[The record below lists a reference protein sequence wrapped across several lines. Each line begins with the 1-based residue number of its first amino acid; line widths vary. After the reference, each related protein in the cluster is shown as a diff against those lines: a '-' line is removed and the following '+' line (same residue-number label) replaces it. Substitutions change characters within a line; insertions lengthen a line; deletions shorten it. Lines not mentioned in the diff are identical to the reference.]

1 MENEQLDKRIKWLD
15 DERRKDKATI
25 SELEDRLQE
34 LEGKLDA
41 SNKKQVEFD
50 SDIIRL
56 RTSITRVDDFE
67 NGLADFRVERKKE
80 LKDYEKITK
89 SWINDAKKNL
99 RTQIQG
105 VEAQQK
111 TIGEDFKR
119 VKDLEKNM
127 KTRIEEEIRFNA
139 SLRETEKDVS
149 EIKQEY
155 KEYQRYS
162 RSAKEERQKEVK
174 RITDMQGEQSALRKR
189 VDEQR
194 GLLDLVNSD
203 YQKVKNRIQELE
215 SIRRDLKNEQEK
227 FLEEAAL
234 QNSEREA
241 TWKNRMISFDGIEKQ
256 AQDLDEQM
264 TKLDSTHRGVK
275 RMQDELKDLSSLLD
289 RRVNEITEI
298 QRLADERFRQ
308 EWGTFTADAQKR
320 WTNYT
325 LSQKEQSKI
334 LERQYKEGE
343 ERISVLED
351 GLQEIEDQLGQLS
364 SYSETQLQ
372 GLLTLVREWT
382 GEFEQIMDGF
392 R

>member
-1 MENEQLDKRIKWLD
+1 MENEQLEKRIKWLD

-25 SELEDRLQE
+25 SELEDRLRE

-41 SNKKQVEFD
+41 SNKRQVEFD
-50 SDIIRL
+50 SDITRL

-105 VEAQQK
+105 IEKQQK
-111 TIGEDFKR
+111 ALREDFKR
-119 VKDLEKNM
+119 VKELEKNM

-139 SLRETEKDVS
+139 SLRETEKDIS

-155 KEYQRYS
+155 TEYQRYTM
-162 RSAKEERQKEVK
+162 SAKEEHQKEVK
-174 RITDMQGEQSALRKR
+174 RITELQGEQSALRKR

-194 GLLDLVNSD
+194 GLLDLVKND
-203 YQKVKNRIQELE
+203 YQKMKNRVQELE
-215 SIRRDLKNEQEK
+215 STRRDLKKEQET
-227 FLEEAAL
+227 FLVEAAL
-234 QNSEREA
+234 QNTEWES
-241 TWKNRMISFDGIEKQ
+241 TWKSWMTRFDGIEKQ

-264 TKLDSTHRGVK
+264 AKLDSTHRGVK
-275 RMQDELKDLSSLLD
+275 RMQDKLKDLSTLLD

-308 EWGTFTADAQKR
+308 EWGTFTADDQKR

-343 ERISVLED
+343 ERISLLED
-351 GLQEIEDQLGQLS
+351 GMQEIEDQLGQLS

-372 GLLTLVREWT
+372 GLLTLIREWT
-382 GEFEQIMDGF
+382 GDFEQIMDGF

>member
-1 MENEQLDKRIKWLD
+1 MENEQLEKRIKWLD

-41 SNKKQVEFD
+41 SNKRQVEFD
-50 SDIIRL
+50 SDITRL

-105 VEAQQK
+105 IERQQK
-111 TIGEDFKR
+111 ALREDFKR
-119 VKDLEKNM
+119 VKELEKNM

-155 KEYQRYS
+155 TEYQRYTM
-162 RSAKEERQKEVK
+162 SAKEERKKEVK
-174 RITDMQGEQSALRKR
+174 RITDLQGEQSALRKR

-194 GLLDLVNSD
+194 GLLDLVKND
-203 YQKVKNRIQELE
+203 YQKMKNRVQELE
-215 SIRRDLKNEQEK
+215 STRRELKKEQET
-227 FLEEAAL
+227 FLVEAAL
-234 QNSEREA
+234 QNTEWES
-241 TWKNRMISFDGIEKQ
+241 TWKSWMTRFDGIEKQ

-264 TKLDSTHRGVK
+264 AKLDSTHRGVK
-275 RMQDELKDLSSLLD
+275 RMQDKLKDLSTLLD

-308 EWGTFTADAQKR
+308 EWGTFTADDQKR

-343 ERISVLED
+343 ERISILED
-351 GLQEIEDQLGQLS
+351 GMQEIEDQLGQLS

-372 GLLTLVREWT
+372 GLLTLIREWT
-382 GEFEQIMDGF
+382 GDFEQIMDGF

>member
-1 MENEQLDKRIKWLD
+1 MENDQLEKRIKWLD

-41 SNKKQVEFD
+41 LNKKQVEFD
-50 SDIIRL
+50 SDITRI
-56 RTSITRVDDFE
+56 RTSITRVDDFD
-67 NGLADFRVERKKE
+67 NGLADFRVEWKKE

-99 RTQIQG
+99 RAQIRG
-105 VEAQQK
+105 IETQQK
-111 TIGEDFKR
+111 TLGEDFMR

-127 KTRIEEEIRFNA
+127 KTRIEEEVRFNA

-174 RITDMQGEQSALRKR
+174 RITDLQGEQSALRKR

-203 YQKVKNRIQELE
+203 YQKVKNRVQELE
-215 SIRRDLKNEQEK
+215 STRRDIKKEQET

-234 QNSEREA
+234 QNTEWES
-241 TWKNRMISFDGIEKQ
+241 TWKNWMTRFDGIEKQ

-264 TKLDSTHRGVK
+264 IKLDSTHRGVK
-275 RMQDELKDLSSLLD
+275 RMQGELKDLSTLLD

-308 EWGTFTADAQKR
+308 EWGTFTADDQKR

-325 LSQKEQSKI
+325 LSQKEQSKL

-343 ERISVLED
+343 ERISHLED

-372 GLLTLVREWT
+372 GLLTLIREWT
-382 GEFEQIMDGF
+382 GEFERIMDGF

>member
-1 MENEQLDKRIKWLD
+1 MENEQLEKRIKWLD

-41 SNKKQVEFD
+41 SNKRQVEFD
-50 SDIIRL
+50 SDITRL

-105 VEAQQK
+105 IERQQK
-111 TIGEDFKR
+111 ALREDFKR
-119 VKDLEKNM
+119 VKELEKNM

-155 KEYQRYS
+155 TEYQRYTM
-162 RSAKEERQKEVK
+162 SAKEERKKEVK
-174 RITDMQGEQSALRKR
+174 RITDLQGEQSALRKR

-194 GLLDLVNSD
+194 GLLDLVKND
-203 YQKVKNRIQELE
+203 YQKMKNRVQELE
-215 SIRRDLKNEQEK
+215 STRRELKKEQET
-227 FLEEAAL
+227 FLVEAAL
-234 QNSEREA
+234 QNTEWES
-241 TWKNRMISFDGIEKQ
+241 TWKSWMTRFDGIEKQ

-264 TKLDSTHRGVK
+264 AKLDSTHRGVK
-275 RMQDELKDLSSLLD
+275 RMQDKLKDLSTLLD

-308 EWGTFTADAQKR
+308 EWGTFTADDQKR

-343 ERISVLED
+343 ERISLLED
-351 GLQEIEDQLGQLS
+351 GMQEIEDQLGQLS

-372 GLLTLVREWT
+372 GLLTLIREWT
-382 GEFEQIMDGF
+382 GDFEQIMDGF

>member
-1 MENEQLDKRIKWLD
+1 MENEQLEKRIKWLD
-15 DERRKDKATI
+15 DERRKDKAII

-41 SNKKQVEFD
+41 FGKKQVEFD
-50 SDIIRL
+50 SDITRL
-56 RTSITRVDDFE
+56 RTSISRVDDFD
-67 NGLADFRVERKKE
+67 NGLADFRLERKKE

-89 SWINDAKKNL
+89 SWINNAKKNL

-105 VEAQQK
+105 IETQQK
-111 TIGEDFKR
+111 TMGEDFKR

-127 KTRIEEEIRFNA
+127 KTRIEEETRFNA
-139 SLRETEKDVS
+139 SLREVEKDVS
-149 EIKQEY
+149 EIKREY
-155 KEYQRYS
+155 TEYLRYS
-162 RSAKEERQKEVK
+162 RSAKEERQKEIK
-174 RITDMQGEQSALRKR
+174 RITDLQGEQSALRKR

-194 GLLDLVNSD
+194 GLLDLVGSD
-203 YQKVKNRIQELE
+203 YQKMKNRIQELE
-215 SIRRDLKNEQEK
+215 SIRRDLKKEQET
-227 FLEEAAL
+227 FLEEATL
-234 QNSEREA
+234 QNTERES
-241 TWKNRMISFDGIEKQ
+241 TWKNRMTRFDSIEKQ

-264 TKLDSTHRGVK
+264 VKLDSTHRGVK
-275 RMQDELKDLSSLLD
+275 RMQDELKDLSTLLD

-308 EWGTFTADAQKR
+308 EWGTFTADDQKR

-334 LERQYKEGE
+334 IERQYKEGE
-343 ERISVLED
+343 ERISLLED

-372 GLLTLVREWT
+372 GLLTLIREWA
-382 GEFEQIMDGF
+382 GEFEQVMDGF

>member
-1 MENEQLDKRIKWLD
+1 MENEQLEKRIKWLD
-15 DERRKDKATI
+15 DERRKDKAII

-41 SNKKQVEFD
+41 VGKKQVEFD
-50 SDIIRL
+50 SDITRL
-56 RTSITRVDDFE
+56 RTSISRVDDFD
-67 NGLADFRVERKKE
+67 NGLADFRLERKKE

-89 SWINDAKKNL
+89 SWINNAKKNL

-105 VEAQQK
+105 IETQQK
-111 TIGEDFKR
+111 TMGKDFKR

-127 KTRIEEEIRFNA
+127 KTRIEEETRFNA
-139 SLRETEKDVS
+139 SLREVEKDVS
-149 EIKQEY
+149 EIKREY
-155 KEYQRYS
+155 TEYLRYS
-162 RSAKEERQKEVK
+162 RSAKEERQKEIK
-174 RITDMQGEQSALRKR
+174 RITDLQGEQSALRKR

-194 GLLDLVNSD
+194 GLLDLVGSD
-203 YQKVKNRIQELE
+203 YQKMKNRIQELE
-215 SIRRDLKNEQEK
+215 SIRRDLKKEQET
-227 FLEEAAL
+227 FLEEATL
-234 QNSEREA
+234 QNTERES
-241 TWKNRMISFDGIEKQ
+241 TWKNRMTRFDSIEKQ

-264 TKLDSTHRGVK
+264 VKLDSTHRGVK
-275 RMQDELKDLSSLLD
+275 RMQDELKDLSTLLD

-308 EWGTFTADAQKR
+308 EWGTFTADDQKR

-334 LERQYKEGE
+334 IEREYKEGE
-343 ERISVLED
+343 ERISLLED
-351 GLQEIEDQLGQLS
+351 GLQEIEDQLRQLS

-372 GLLTLVREWT
+372 GLLTLIREWA
-382 GEFEQIMDGF
+382 GEFEQVMDGF

>member
-1 MENEQLDKRIKWLD
+1 MENEQLEKRIKWLD
-15 DERRKDKATI
+15 DERRKDKAII
-25 SELEDRLQE
+25 SELEDRLQD
-34 LEGKLDA
+34 LERKLNA
-41 SNKKQVEFD
+41 FSKKQVEFD
-50 SDIIRL
+50 SDITRL
-56 RTSITRVDDFE
+56 RTSISRVDDFD
-67 NGLADFRVERKKE
+67 NGLADFRLERKKE

-89 SWINDAKKNL
+89 SWITDAKKNL

-105 VEAQQK
+105 IETQQK

-127 KTRIEEEIRFNA
+127 KTRIEEETRFNA
-139 SLRETEKDVS
+139 SLREVEKDVS
-149 EIKQEY
+149 EIKREY
-155 KEYQRYS
+155 TEYLRYS
-162 RSAKEERQKEVK
+162 RSAKEERQKEIK
-174 RITDMQGEQSALRKR
+174 RITDLQGEQSALRKR

-194 GLLDLVNSD
+194 GLLDLVGSD
-203 YQKVKNRIQELE
+203 YQKMKNRIQELE
-215 SIRRDLKNEQEK
+215 SIRRDLKKEQET

-234 QNSEREA
+234 QNTERES
-241 TWKNRMISFDGIEKQ
+241 TWKNRMNRFDSIEKQ

-264 TKLDSTHRGVK
+264 AKLDSTHRGVK
-275 RMQDELKDLSSLLD
+275 RMQDELKDLSTLLD

-308 EWGTFTADAQKR
+308 EWGTFTADDQKR

-334 LERQYKEGE
+334 IERQYKEGE
-343 ERISVLED
+343 ERISLLED

-372 GLLTLVREWT
+372 GLLTLIREWA
-382 GEFEQIMDGF
+382 GEFEQVMDGF

>member
-1 MENEQLDKRIKWLD
+1 MENEQLEKRIKWLD

-50 SDIIRL
+50 SDITRL
-56 RTSITRVDDFE
+56 RTSIARVDDFE

-105 VEAQQK
+105 IETQQK
-111 TIGEDFKR
+111 SLGEDFKR

-149 EIKQEY
+149 EIKQAY

-174 RITDMQGEQSALRKR
+174 RITDLQGEQSALRKR

-194 GLLDLVNSD
+194 GLLDIVNSD
-203 YQKVKNRIQELE
+203 YQKMKNRIQELE
-215 SIRRDLKNEQEK
+215 SIRRDLLKEQEI

-234 QNSEREA
+234 QNTERES
-241 TWKNRMISFDGIEKQ
+241 TWKNWMTRFDSIEKQ

-275 RMQDELKDLSSLLD
+275 RMQDELKDLSTLLD

-308 EWGTFTADAQKR
+308 EWGTFTADDQKR

-343 ERISVLED
+343 ERISLLED
-351 GLQEIEDQLGQLS
+351 GMQEIEDQLGQLS

-372 GLLTLVREWT
+372 GLLTLIREWT

>member
-1 MENEQLDKRIKWLD
+1 MENEQLEKRIKWLD
-15 DERRKDKATI
+15 DERRKDKSAI

-41 SNKKQVEFD
+41 SNKRQVEFD
-50 SDIIRL
+50 SDITRL

-67 NGLADFRVERKKE
+67 NGLAEFRVERKKE

-105 VEAQQK
+105 IERQQK
-111 TIGEDFKR
+111 AIREEFKR
-119 VKDLEKNM
+119 VKELEKNM

-139 SLRETEKDVS
+139 SLRETEKDIS

-155 KEYQRYS
+155 TEYQRYTL
-162 RSAKEERQKEVK
+162 SAKEERQKEVK
-174 RITDMQGEQSALRKR
+174 RITDLQGEQSALRKR

-194 GLLDLVNSD
+194 GLLDLVKND
-203 YQKVKNRIQELE
+203 YQKMKNRVLELE
-215 SIRRDLKNEQEK
+215 STRRDLKKEQET
-227 FLEEAAL
+227 FLVEAAL
-234 QNSEREA
+234 QNTEWES
-241 TWKNRMISFDGIEKQ
+241 TWKSWMTRFDGIEKQ

-264 TKLDSTHRGVK
+264 AKLDSTHRGVK
-275 RMQDELKDLSSLLD
+275 RMQDKLKDLSTLLD

-308 EWGTFTADAQKR
+308 EWGTFTADDQKR

-343 ERISVLED
+343 ERISLLED
-351 GLQEIEDQLGQLS
+351 GMQEIEDQLGQLS

-372 GLLTLVREWT
+372 GLLTLIREWT
-382 GEFEQIMDGF
+382 GDFEQLMEGF

>member
-50 SDIIRL
+50 SDITRL

-105 VEAQQK
+105 VETQQK
-111 TIGEDFKR
+111 TFGEEFKR

-155 KEYQRYS
+155 KEYQRHS

-174 RITDMQGEQSALRKR
+174 RITDLQGEQSALRKR

-234 QNSEREA
+234 QNSERES
-241 TWKNRMISFDGIEKQ
+241 TWKNRMTSFDGIEKQ
-256 AQDLDEQM
+256 ARDLDEQM

-334 LERQYKEGE
+334 LERQDKEGE

>member
-1 MENEQLDKRIKWLD
+1 MENEQMEKRIKWLD
-15 DERRKDKATI
+15 DERRKDKAAI
-25 SELEDRLQE
+25 SGLEDRLQE

-50 SDIIRL
+50 SDITRL

-80 LKDYEKITK
+80 VKDYEKITK

-105 VEAQQK
+105 IERQQK
-111 TIGEDFKR
+111 ALREELKR
-119 VKDLEKNM
+119 VKELEKDM

-155 KEYQRYS
+155 IEYQRYTVT
-162 RSAKEERQKEVK
+162 AKEERKKEVK
-174 RITDMQGEQSALRKR
+174 RITDLQGEQSALRKR

-194 GLLDLVNSD
+194 GLLDLVKND
-203 YQKVKNRIQELE
+203 YQKMKNRLQELE
-215 SIRRDLKNEQEK
+215 STRRDLKKEQET
-227 FLEEAAL
+227 FLVEAAL
-234 QNSEREA
+234 QSTEWES
-241 TWKNRMISFDGIEKQ
+241 TWKNWMTRFDGIEKQ

-264 TKLDSTHRGVK
+264 AKLDSTHRGVK
-275 RMQDELKDLSSLLD
+275 RMQDKLKDLSTLLD

-308 EWGTFTADAQKR
+308 EWGTFTADDQKR

-343 ERISVLED
+343 ERISLLED
-351 GLQEIEDQLGQLS
+351 GMQEIEDQLGQLS

-372 GLLTLVREWT
+372 GLLTLIREWT
-382 GEFEQIMDGF
+382 GDFEQIMDGF

>member
-25 SELEDRLQE
+25 LELEDRLQE

-105 VEAQQK
+105 IERQQK
-111 TIGEDFKR
+111 SLGEEFKR
-119 VKDLEKNM
+119 VKDLEKKM

-139 SLRETEKDVS
+139 TLRETEKDIS

-162 RSAKEERQKEVK
+162 RSAKEERQKDFK
-174 RITDMQGEQSALRKR
+174 RITDLQGEQSALRKR

-194 GLLDLVNSD
+194 GLLDIVNSD
-203 YQKVKNRIQELE
+203 YQKMKNRIQELE
-215 SIRRDLKNEQEK
+215 SIRRDLIKEQET

-234 QNSEREA
+234 QDTERES
-241 TWKNRMISFDGIEKQ
+241 TWKNWMTRFDSIEKQ
-256 AQDLDEQM
+256 AEDLDEQM

-275 RMQDELKDLSSLLD
+275 RMQDELKDLSTLLD

-308 EWGTFTADAQKR
+308 EWGTFTADDQKR

-343 ERISVLED
+343 ERISLLED
-351 GLQEIEDQLGQLS
+351 GMQEIEDQLGQLS
-364 SYSETQLQ
+364 AYSETQLQ
-372 GLLTLVREWT
+372 GLLTLIREWT

>member
-1 MENEQLDKRIKWLD
+1 MENEQLEKRIKWLD
-15 DERRKDKATI
+15 DGRRKDKATI

-50 SDIIRL
+50 SDITRL

-89 SWINDAKKNL
+89 SWISDAKKNL

-105 VEAQQK
+105 IEKQQK
-111 TIGEDFKR
+111 TLGEDFKR

-139 SLRETEKDVS
+139 SLRETEKNIS

-155 KEYQRYS
+155 IEYQRYS

-174 RITDMQGEQSALRKR
+174 RITDLQGEQSALRKR

-194 GLLDLVNSD
+194 GLLDIVNSD
-203 YQKVKNRIQELE
+203 YQKMKNRIQELE
-215 SIRRDLKNEQEK
+215 SIRRDLLKEQET

-234 QNSEREA
+234 QNTERES
-241 TWKNRMISFDGIEKQ
+241 TWKNWMTRFDSIEKQ

-275 RMQDELKDLSSLLD
+275 RMQDELKDLSTLLD

-308 EWGTFTADAQKR
+308 EWGTFTADDQKR

-343 ERISVLED
+343 ERISLLED
-351 GLQEIEDQLGQLS
+351 GMQEIEDQLGQLS

-372 GLLTLVREWT
+372 GLLTLIREWT

>member
-1 MENEQLDKRIKWLD
+1 MENEQLEKRIKWLD

-50 SDIIRL
+50 SDITRL

-105 VEAQQK
+105 IETQQK
-111 TIGEDFKR
+111 TLGEDFKR

-174 RITDMQGEQSALRKR
+174 RITDLQGEQSALRKR

-194 GLLDLVNSD
+194 GLLDLVKND
-203 YQKVKNRIQELE
+203 YQKMKNRVQELE
-215 SIRRDLKNEQEK
+215 STRRDLKKEQET
-227 FLEEAAL
+227 FLVEAAL
-234 QNSEREA
+234 QNTEWES
-241 TWKNRMISFDGIEKQ
+241 TWKSWMTRFDGIEKQ

-264 TKLDSTHRGVK
+264 AKLDSTHRGVK
-275 RMQDELKDLSSLLD
+275 RMQDKLKDLSTLLD

-308 EWGTFTADAQKR
+308 EWGTFTADDQKR

-343 ERISVLED
+343 ERISLLED
-351 GLQEIEDQLGQLS
+351 GMQEIEDQLGQLS

-372 GLLTLVREWT
+372 GLLTLIREWT
-382 GEFEQIMDGF
+382 GDFEQIMDGF

>member
-1 MENEQLDKRIKWLD
+1 MENEQLEKRIKWLD

-50 SDIIRL
+50 SDITRL
-56 RTSITRVDDFE
+56 RTSIARVDDFE

-105 VEAQQK
+105 IETQQK
-111 TIGEDFKR
+111 SLGEDFKR

-149 EIKQEY
+149 EIKQAY

-174 RITDMQGEQSALRKR
+174 RITDLQGEQSALRKR

-194 GLLDLVNSD
+194 GLLDIVNSD
-203 YQKVKNRIQELE
+203 YQKMKNRIQELE
-215 SIRRDLKNEQEK
+215 SIRRDLLKEQET

-234 QNSEREA
+234 RNTERES
-241 TWKNRMISFDGIEKQ
+241 TWKNWMTRFDSIEKQ

-275 RMQDELKDLSSLLD
+275 RMQDELKDLSTLLD

-308 EWGTFTADAQKR
+308 EWGTFTADDQKR

-343 ERISVLED
+343 ERISLLED
-351 GLQEIEDQLGQLS
+351 GMQEIEDQLGQLS

-372 GLLTLVREWT
+372 GLLTLIREWT

>member
-1 MENEQLDKRIKWLD
+1 MENEQLEKRIKWLD
-15 DERRKDKATI
+15 DERRKDKAII

-41 SNKKQVEFD
+41 VGKKQVEFD
-50 SDIIRL
+50 SDITRL
-56 RTSITRVDDFE
+56 RTSISRVDDFD
-67 NGLADFRVERKKE
+67 NGLADFRLERKKE

-89 SWINDAKKNL
+89 SWINNAKKNL

-105 VEAQQK
+105 IETQQK
-111 TIGEDFKR
+111 TMGKDFKR

-127 KTRIEEEIRFNA
+127 KTRIEEETRFNA
-139 SLRETEKDVS
+139 SLREVEKDVS
-149 EIKQEY
+149 EIKREY
-155 KEYQRYS
+155 TEYLRYS
-162 RSAKEERQKEVK
+162 RSAKEERQKEIK
-174 RITDMQGEQSALRKR
+174 RITDLQGEQSALRKR

-194 GLLDLVNSD
+194 GLLDLVGSD
-203 YQKVKNRIQELE
+203 YQKMKNRIQELE
-215 SIRRDLKNEQEK
+215 SIRRDLKKEQET
-227 FLEEAAL
+227 FLEEATL
-234 QNSEREA
+234 QNTEWES
-241 TWKNRMISFDGIEKQ
+241 TWKNRMTRFDSIEKQ

-264 TKLDSTHRGVK
+264 VKLDSTHRGVK
-275 RMQDELKDLSSLLD
+275 RMQDELKDLSTLLD

-308 EWGTFTADAQKR
+308 EWGTFTADDQKR

-334 LERQYKEGE
+334 IERQYKEGE
-343 ERISVLED
+343 ERISLLED

-372 GLLTLVREWT
+372 GLLTLIREWA
-382 GEFEQIMDGF
+382 GEFEQVMDGF

>member
-1 MENEQLDKRIKWLD
+1 MENEQLEKRIKWLD

-50 SDIIRL
+50 SDITRL

-89 SWINDAKKNL
+89 SWISDAKKNL

-105 VEAQQK
+105 IEKQQK
-111 TIGEDFKR
+111 TLGEDFKR

-139 SLRETEKDVS
+139 SLRETEKNIS

-155 KEYQRYS
+155 IEYQRYS

-174 RITDMQGEQSALRKR
+174 RITDLQGEQTALRKR

-194 GLLDLVNSD
+194 GLLDIVNSD
-203 YQKVKNRIQELE
+203 YQKMKNRIQELE
-215 SIRRDLKNEQEK
+215 SIRRDLLKEQEI

-234 QNSEREA
+234 QNTERES
-241 TWKNRMISFDGIEKQ
+241 TWKNWMTRFDSIEKQ

-275 RMQDELKDLSSLLD
+275 RMQDELKDLSTLLD

-308 EWGTFTADAQKR
+308 EWGTFTADDQKR

-343 ERISVLED
+343 ERISLLED
-351 GLQEIEDQLGQLS
+351 GMQEIEDQLGQLS

-372 GLLTLVREWT
+372 GLLTLIREWT

>member
-1 MENEQLDKRIKWLD
+1 MENEQLEKRIKWLD

-50 SDIIRL
+50 SDITRL

-89 SWINDAKKNL
+89 SWISDAKKNL

-105 VEAQQK
+105 IEKQQK
-111 TIGEDFKR
+111 TLGEDFKR
-119 VKDLEKNM
+119 VKDLENKM

-139 SLRETEKDVS
+139 SLRETEKDIS

-174 RITDMQGEQSALRKR
+174 RITDLQGEQSALRKR

-194 GLLDLVNSD
+194 GLLDIVNSD
-203 YQKVKNRIQELE
+203 YQKMKNRIQELE
-215 SIRRDLKNEQEK
+215 SIRRDLLKEQET

-234 QNSEREA
+234 QNTERES
-241 TWKNRMISFDGIEKQ
+241 TWKNWMTRFDSIEKQ

-275 RMQDELKDLSSLLD
+275 RMQDELKDLSTLLD

-308 EWGTFTADAQKR
+308 EWGTFTADDQKR

-343 ERISVLED
+343 ARISLLED
-351 GLQEIEDQLGQLS
+351 GIQEIEDQLGQLS

-372 GLLTLVREWT
+372 GLLTLIREWT

>member
-1 MENEQLDKRIKWLD
+1 MENEQLEKRIKWLD

-25 SELEDRLQE
+25 SELEDRLRE

-41 SNKKQVEFD
+41 SNKRQVEFD
-50 SDIIRL
+50 SDITRL

-105 VEAQQK
+105 IEKQQK
-111 TIGEDFKR
+111 ALREDFKR
-119 VKDLEKNM
+119 VKELEKNM

-139 SLRETEKDVS
+139 SLRETEKDIS

-155 KEYQRYS
+155 TEYQRYTM
-162 RSAKEERQKEVK
+162 SAKEERQKEVK
-174 RITDMQGEQSALRKR
+174 RITDLQGEQSALRKR

-194 GLLDLVNSD
+194 GLLDLVKND
-203 YQKVKNRIQELE
+203 YQKMKNRVQELE
-215 SIRRDLKNEQEK
+215 STRRDLKKEQET
-227 FLEEAAL
+227 FLVEAAL
-234 QNSEREA
+234 QNTEWES
-241 TWKNRMISFDGIEKQ
+241 TWKSWMTRFDGIEKQ

-264 TKLDSTHRGVK
+264 AKLDSTHRGVK
-275 RMQDELKDLSSLLD
+275 RMQDKLKDLSTLLD

-308 EWGTFTADAQKR
+308 EWGTFTADDQKR

-343 ERISVLED
+343 ERISLLED
-351 GLQEIEDQLGQLS
+351 GMQEIEDQLGQLS

-372 GLLTLVREWT
+372 GLLTLIREWT
-382 GEFEQIMDGF
+382 GDFEQIMDGF

>member
-1 MENEQLDKRIKWLD
+1 MENEQLEKRIKWLD
-15 DERRKDKATI
+15 DERRKDKAAI
-25 SELEDRLQE
+25 SGLEDRLQE

-50 SDIIRL
+50 SDITRL

-105 VEAQQK
+105 IERQQK
-111 TIGEDFKR
+111 ALREEFKR
-119 VKDLEKNM
+119 VKELEKDM

-155 KEYQRYS
+155 IEYQRYTVT
-162 RSAKEERQKEVK
+162 AKEERQKEVK
-174 RITDMQGEQSALRKR
+174 RITDLQGEQSALRKR

-194 GLLDLVNSD
+194 GLLDLVKND
-203 YQKVKNRIQELE
+203 YQKMKNRLQELE
-215 SIRRDLKNEQEK
+215 TTRRDLKKEQET
-227 FLEEAAL
+227 FLVEAAL
-234 QNSEREA
+234 QSTEWES
-241 TWKNRMISFDGIEKQ
+241 TWKNWMTRFDGIEKQ

-264 TKLDSTHRGVK
+264 AKLDSTHRGVK
-275 RMQDELKDLSSLLD
+275 RMQDKLKDLSTLLD

-298 QRLADERFRQ
+298 QRLSDERFRQ
-308 EWGTFTADAQKR
+308 EWGTFTADDQKR

-343 ERISVLED
+343 ERISLLED
-351 GLQEIEDQLGQLS
+351 GMQEIEDQLGQLS

-372 GLLTLVREWT
+372 GLLTLIREWT
-382 GEFEQIMDGF
+382 GDFEQIMDGF